1 MKKIKWKLKKYD
13 DIDYTDI
20 NPGLLLRDMLIDRG
34 IENPEAW
41 LNVSKENENSTSLLS
56 KIDEAVALI
65 NEALANEWRIYLQV
79 DS

>member
-1 MKKIKWKLKKYD
+1 MRRIKWKLKKYD

-34 IENPEAW
+34 IEDPEAW
-41 LNVSKENENSTSLLS
+41 LNVSKENENSASLFS
-56 KIDEAVALI
+56 NIDKAVALI
-65 NEALANEWRIYLQV
+65 HKALANEWRIYLQV